1 MKRLLF
7 ISHRVPYPPDKGER
21 VRAFHEIEA
30 LAQHF
35 RVTVATLTHQPSD
48 VEAAAEL
55 KRWCEK
61 IITAPAGRRGGLV
74 RGALALLRGRSVTE
88 GFFRSRRLA
97 HTLHEEAAREPFDLA
112 FVYSSNLLPHALS
125 VPAGARVADLVD
137 VDSAKWISYAEAARW
152 PRRWLYRREARS
164 VRTLEQR
171 ALGQCDAV
179 ILVSQA
185 EVRALGVESDK
196 VFAVG
201 NGVDTEYFKPTDDE
215 EASPP
220 SLVFTGTMDYKPNID
235 GVCWFVREV
244 WPGLRRDVPD
254 LTFSIV
260 GRNPTRA
267 VRRLA
272 DVPGVNV
279 TGSVPDVRPYLAKA
293 TLAVVPLLI
302 ARGVQNKILEAMAM
316 GRAVVAS
323 GGALAGLE
331 LDVGTEAVV
340 AETPDEWHR
349 RIVELLRDHAR
360 RREIEQAARAR
371 VVSNYSWAKRLAPLV
386 SLCMR
391 LASGVEKARQAGP
404 IRHDEQEAR
413 AGAVSRVRQEN
424 ASPANVVQE
433 D

>member
-35 RVTVATLTHQPSD
+35 RVTVATLAHQPSD

-61 IITAPAGRRGGLV
+61 VITAPVSGKVGLL
-74 RGALALLRGRSVTE
+74 RGALALLCGRSVTE
-88 GFFRSRRLA
+88 GFFHSRRLA
-97 HTLHEEAAREPFDLA
+97 YALGEEAAREPFDLV
-112 FVYSSNLLPHALS
+112 FVYSSNVLPHALS
-125 VPAGARVADLVD
+125 VPAGARIADLVD
-137 VDSAKWISYAEAARW
+137 VDSAKWATYAQAARW
-152 PRRWLYRREARS
+152 PRRWLYRREARG
-164 VRTLEQR
+164 VRSLERR
-171 ALGQCDAV
+171 ALDQCDAV
-179 ILVSQA
+179 ILISQA
-185 EVRALGVESDK
+185 EVQAFGVESDK
-196 VFAVG
+196 ISVVG
-201 NGVDTEYFKPTDDE
+201 NGVDTEYFKPA
-215 EASPP
+215 EADPARPP

-244 WPGLRRDVPD
+244 WPALRRDVPD

-272 DVPGVNV
+272 DVPGVTV

-293 TLAVVPLLI
+293 ALAVVPLLI

-323 GGALAGLE
+323 PEGLE
-331 LDVGTEAVV
+331 GLEVAIGTETFQAR
-340 AETPDEWHR
+340 TPDEWQR
-349 RIVELLRDHAR
+349 RILELLHDDAR
-360 RREIEQAARAR
+360 RQQVEHAARTCVEQKYTWAAR
-371 VVSNYSWAKRLAPLV
+371 LQPLLDLCERL
-386 SLCMR
+386 C
-391 LASGVEKARQAGP
+391 AGC
-404 IRHDEQEAR
+404 E
-413 AGAVSRVRQEN
+413 AGAPSATPPDEPAAS
-424 ASPANVVQE
+424 ASPNVESEVPAR
-433 D
+433 

>member
-1 MKRLLF
+1 MKRRLLF
-7 ISHRVPYPPDKGER
+7 IAHRVPYPPDKGER

-61 IITAPAGRRGGLV
+61 VITAPAGGKVGLV

-97 HTLHEEAAREPFDLA
+97 QALREEAEREPFDLVLA
-112 FVYSSNLLPHALS
+112 YSSSTLPYALS
-125 VPAGARVADLVD
+125 VSAGARIADLVD
-137 VDSAKWISYAEAARW
+137 VDSAKWATYAQVARW
-152 PRRWLYRREARS
+152 PRRWLYRREARG
-164 VRTLEQR
+164 VRSLEQR
-171 ALGQCDAV
+171 ALDQCDAV
-179 ILVSQA
+179 ILVSDA
-185 EVRALGVESDK
+185 ETRALGVESDK
-196 VFAVG
+196 AVAIG
-201 NGVDTEYFKPTDDE
+201 NGVDTEYFKPTGDE
-215 EASPP
+215 EVSPP

-244 WPGLRRDVPD
+244 WPALRRDVPG

-272 DVPGVNV
+272 DVPGVTV

-293 TLAVVPLLI
+293 AVAVAPLLI

-323 GGALAGLE
+323 PEALEGLE
-331 LDVGTEAVV
+331 VAVGTDSLQARTPNEWQRCILELLQDKARRQQIEHAARTCVEQKYTWTARLQPLLDLCERLGAGCEAG
-340 AETPDEWHR
+340 APSATLPDEP
-349 RIVELLRDHAR
+349 
-360 RREIEQAARAR
+360 AA
-371 VVSNYSWAKRLAPLV
+371 S
-386 SLCMR
+386 
-391 LASGVEKARQAGP
+391 
-404 IRHDEQEAR
+404 
-413 AGAVSRVRQEN
+413 
-424 ASPANVVQE
+424 ASPNVESEVPAR
-433 D
+433 